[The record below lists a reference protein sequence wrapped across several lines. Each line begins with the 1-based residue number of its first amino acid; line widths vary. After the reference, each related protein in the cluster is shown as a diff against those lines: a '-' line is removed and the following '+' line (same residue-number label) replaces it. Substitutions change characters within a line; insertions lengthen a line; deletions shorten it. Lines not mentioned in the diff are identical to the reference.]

1 MEYKPI
7 LIKGAIRRPFR
18 VLSNVIYSYRS
29 GAKAPMPFKLKFENT
44 NLCNLRCTMCPHSE
58 AIGLYRKKGYLKF
71 ENFKYVFDQVKPIYL
86 NLTGI
91 GEPFINPDIYKVVE
105 YATSKKAVV
114 KFDTN
119 ATLLND
125 EKIKKIFETNIDVIS
140 VSFDGATKE
149 TYEPIRVGAQFE
161 SVIKNFKRLVEL
173 RNELKAKTKIHMF
186 FVLQRSNLYDL
197 PKFIKLANEVGVDYL
212 GGNFVIPLGF
222 NMNEE
227 SNLLGIEPSEI
238 KKIAEETKE
247 LCKNT
252 KMTLG
257 ITGLLNFLEKP
268 LNEKRVHSKF
278 TPCYLPW
285 YAPLVTWDGF
295 MGPCDFF
302 CDKEYVFG
310 NVFEEPF
317 MKVFNSEAAQEF
329 RKQLVKK
336 RIGICKTCGVDET
349 YIQKE
354 FHLFYKLPIINRL
367 TYRPSILSK

>member
-1 MEYKPI
+1 MEYRPV
-7 LIKGAIRRPFR
+7 LIRGMRRRPLR
-18 VLSNVIYSYRS
+18 VLSNIIYSYYS
-29 GAKAPMPFKLKFENT
+29 GPKAPMPFKLKFENT
-44 NLCNLRCTMCPHSE
+44 NLCNINCTMCPHSK

-71 ENFKYVFDQVKPIYL
+71 ENFKYVFDQVRPIYL

-91 GEPFINPDIYKVVE
+91 GEPFLNPDIYKIVT
-105 YATSKKAVV
+105 YATEHEAIV

-125 EKIKKIFETNIDVIS
+125 EKIKKILSTNINVIS

-149 TYEPIRVGAQFE
+149 TYEPIRVGAKFE
-161 SVIKNFKRLVEL
+161 SVIENFKRLVEL
-173 RNELKAKTKIHMF
+173 RDELKAKTKVHMF

-197 PKFIKLANEVGVDYL
+197 PKFVKLANDIGVDYL

-222 NMNEE
+222 NMNYDR
-227 SNLLGIEPSEI
+227 NLIGVDPAEL
-238 KKIAEETKE
+238 KKILQETKE
-247 LCKNT
+247 LCNNT
-252 KMTLG
+252 SMVLG
-257 ITGLLNFLEKP
+257 INGLLEFLEKP
-268 LNEKRVHSKF
+268 VDEKRIHHQDS
-278 TPCYLPW
+278 PCYLPW
-285 YAPLVTWDGF
+285 YAPLITWDGF

-317 MKVFNSEAAQEF
+317 MRVWNSEAAQEF

-354 FHLFYKLPIINRL
+354 FNLFYKLPLINKITHRQPL
-367 TYRPSILSK
+367 LIK